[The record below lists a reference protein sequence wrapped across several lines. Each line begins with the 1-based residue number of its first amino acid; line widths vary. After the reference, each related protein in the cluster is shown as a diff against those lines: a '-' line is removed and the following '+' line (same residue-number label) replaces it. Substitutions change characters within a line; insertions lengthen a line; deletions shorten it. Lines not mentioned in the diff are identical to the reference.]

1 MRAIPYP
8 EAALEHIGRRISGDK
23 RAIMNSILI
32 LLHCES
38 NTGYAIG
45 PLERTFYDMALS
57 LCSGDMSRIHF
68 SYPSMRRGPSSTL
81 PADFRQYVEIAPDS
95 ADPEHCKAAGRY
107 IREHGI
113 DTIFGF
119 DQPVF
124 LPIHAH
130 FRRAAVKHF
139 ISYWG
144 APMSSMNNLV
154 VRLAKRLEVN
164 LRSDGPDHYIF
175 ESKGM
180 GELAVKGRGIP
191 SRRVSIVPLG
201 IDSDRY
207 RPDAANAQYVYECM
221 GLPNQ
226 RKIFLYSGHMEPRKG
241 VAVVMKA
248 ANRLSGS
255 RKQDDWHILLCGNKG
270 NESHQYE
277 QMLTDKARERVT
289 FAGYRS
295 DLEIL
300 CRGCYAAL
308 IMSTGWDSFPRF
320 GLEVQA
326 SGLPLIVSDLKG
338 INESVQDGVT
348 GLILK
353 AGDDEALASA
363 MTRLLDDRPWRDRLS
378 LQARSR
384 IESEFTI
391 QKQLSALTDV
401 VRRVVL

>member
-1 MRAIPYP
+1 M
-8 EAALEHIGRRISGDK
+8 K
-23 RAIMNSILI
+23 SILI
-32 LLHCES
+32 LFHCES

-45 PLERTFYDMALS
+45 PLERTFYDMALT
-57 LCSGDMSRIHF
+57 LCSGDTSRIHF
-68 SYPSMRRGPSSTL
+68 SYPSMRRGPSPTL
-81 PADFRQYVEIAPDS
+81 PEDFRQYAEIAPDS
-95 ADPEHCKAAGRY
+95 TDPEHWRAAARY
-107 IREHGI
+107 IGEHRI

-124 LPIHAH
+124 LPIYKH
-130 FRRAAVKHF
+130 FRRAGVKHF

-144 APMSSMNNLV
+144 APVSSISNLAI
-154 VRLAKRLEVN
+154 RLVKRLEVS

-180 GELAVKGRGIP
+180 GELAVKGRGIA
-191 SRRVSIVPLG
+191 SRKVSIVPLG

-221 GLPNQ
+221 GLPKQ
-226 RKIFLYSGHMEPRKG
+226 RKIFFYSGHMEPRKG
-241 VAVVMKA
+241 VAVIMRA
-248 ANRLSGS
+248 ANRLSES
-255 RKQDDWHILLCGNKG
+255 RKQDDWHILLCGNKE

-277 QMLTDKARERVT
+277 QMLTDEARARVT
-289 FAGYRS
+289 FGGYRS
-295 DLEIL
+295 DLELL

-308 IMSTGWDSFPRF
+308 IMSTGWDSFPRS

-353 AGDDEALASA
+353 AGDDEALASV
-363 MTRLLDDRPWRDRLS
+363 MSRLLDDQAWRERLS

-384 IESEFTI
+384 IEREFTL